1 MTEIRMAIASAFGFL
16 PHESAFTHV
25 DEDGD
30 RLLISSA
37 VMNDGGPGIYFRS
50 DIRGSGLPLS
60 ELPRLI
66 EQLSVMAEVARQ
78 EAGES

>member
-1 MTEIRMAIASAFGFL
+1 MVIVSGFGFL
-16 PHESAFTHV
+16 PHESAFIHV

-37 VMNDGGPGIYFRS
+37 VLTDGGPGIYFRS
-50 DIRGSGLPLS
+50 DIGGSGLPLS

-66 EQLSVMAEVARQ
+66 EQLSVMAEAARQ
-78 EAGES
+78 EAEES